1 LSKFDNFDKLSNIK
15 IFNPVS
21 GVIHGMDLVA
31 MKSRLDARQLMIVDS
46 EVRNQGKNMILAY
59 VLWYFLGILGGH
71 RFYMKKTGSAIAQL
85 ILSIT
90 LIGLIVTTI
99 WWIVDAFLV
108 HTWVKDHNRELE
120 YRLVSQ
126 MIAHQG
132 PPAPNS
138 F

>member
-1 LSKFDNFDKLSNIK
+1 MFTDSGNIK

-71 RFYMKKTGSAIAQL
+71 RFYMKKTGPAIAQL

>member
-1 LSKFDNFDKLSNIK
+1 
-15 IFNPVS
+15 
-21 GVIHGMDLVA
+21 MDLVA

>member
-1 LSKFDNFDKLSNIK
+1 
-15 IFNPVS
+15 
-21 GVIHGMDLVA
+21 M
-31 MKSRLDARQLMIVDS
+31 
-46 EVRNQGKNMILAY
+46 
-59 VLWYFLGILGGH
+59 
-71 RFYMKKTGSAIAQL
+71 
-85 ILSIT
+85 
-90 LIGLIVTTI
+90 
-99 WWIVDAFLV
+99 DAFLV